1 MKKRVYL
8 LLIAAMLLMLTACSP
23 GQKEESEMPGEH
35 TVSESGSGTEEL
47 ESGTGAEQEISGAEA
62 GADGTETS
70 GENAESAEYE
80 YEKTTI
86 YYSEFKDKF
95 SIRKDVEK
103 TQTDYAAY
111 YFEPSIGRQER
122 NTYIE
127 ATERMLACIDG
138 DLPYIEVT
146 VLKPESY
153 DGISFSGNHLYLPH
167 QPWDSVDYLAKVLLA
182 GYGEWGNY
190 GLAYGYAD
198 YLSKKAGMDSRKTD
212 SEAQE
217 AKELLPMSAPE
228 LYDLN
233 LLCFDEKFVS
243 PEDVEASKNN
253 ACLFVEDYLSSHS
266 EAEFLELLSASG
278 TAEGAVRAKEA
289 LEAFYAENGIECS
302 LSEMRYQY
310 GGAAFDYMAACE
322 YARFYI
328 EKDWQ
333 DWAWDLTPLVSEN
346 FLHENYGEVREFF
359 ECNRQQM
366 RQYQEHF
373 GFGSY
378 NDDLS
383 ILLTNSRGLKTKG
396 TMVSY
401 YYESEHTIYL
411 KSVVTLMHEYI
422 HSLMH
427 GRIEKPDV
435 LWKTE
440 GFAAYFDPRYN
451 LYRYSYQNDV
461 LNSDSRT
468 WIQEYIAEIGRPID
482 IRMDSCALFDIEV
495 YACGYKDPNSSYG
508 AGASFIS
515 YLIGQYGEQ
524 AVIAY
529 LCDDN
534 EYNAEWGKSYEKLVQ
549 DWNRYI
555 EENYSQYSTNA
566 GQ

>member
-1 MKKRVYL
+1 MKKRIYL
-8 LLIAAMLLMLTACSP
+8 LIFAAMLMLLTACNP
-23 GQKEESEMPGEH
+23 GQTQE
-35 TVSESGSGTEEL
+35 

-138 DLPYIEVT
+138 DLQYIEVM

-212 SEAQE
+212 SEVQE

-243 PEDVEASKNN
+243 PEEVEASKNN

-266 EAEFLELLSASG
+266 EAEFLELLYASG
-278 TAEGAVRAKEA
+278 TVEGAVRAKEA

-310 GGAAFDYMAACE
+310 GGMSFDYMAACE
-322 YARFYI
+322 YGRFYI
-328 EKDWQ
+328 MKDWQ
-333 DWAWDLTPLVSEN
+333 DSIWDRTPLVSEN

-366 RQYQEHF
+366 RQYQEYF

-378 NDDLS
+378 NNDLP
-383 ILLTNSRGLKTKG
+383 ILFTNSRGVNENGPT
-396 TMVSY
+396 VSC
-401 YYESEHTIYL
+401 YYESEHAIYL
-411 KSVVTLMHEYI
+411 KNVISLMHEYI

-427 GRIEKPDV
+427 GRIEKRDA

-440 GFAAYFDPRYN
+440 GFATYFEPKYN
-451 LYRYSYQNDV
+451 LYWYSYQNDV

-468 WIQEYIAEIGRPID
+468 WIQEYIAAIGRPID
-482 IRMDSCALFDIEV
+482 VRTDSLGFFDIAV
-495 YACGYKDPNSSYG
+495 YVDEWYKDPNSSYIS
-508 AGASFIS
+508 GASIIS
-515 YLIGQYGEQ
+515 YLIRQYGEQ

-534 EYNAEWGKSYEKLVQ
+534 EYNAEWGKSYEELVQ
-549 DWNRYI
+549 DWAQYI
-555 EENYSQYSTNA
+555 EENYSQYSMNSM
-566 GQ
+566 QLQ

>member
-1 MKKRVYL
+1 
-8 LLIAAMLLMLTACSP
+8 
-23 GQKEESEMPGEH
+23 
-35 TVSESGSGTEEL
+35 
-47 ESGTGAEQEISGAEA
+47 
-62 GADGTETS
+62 
-70 GENAESAEYE
+70 
-80 YEKTTI
+80 
-86 YYSEFKDKF
+86 
-95 SIRKDVEK
+95 
-103 TQTDYAAY
+103 
-111 YFEPSIGRQER
+111 
-122 NTYIE
+122 
-127 ATERMLACIDG
+127 MLACIDG
-138 DLPYIEVT
+138 DLPYIEVM

-212 SEAQE
+212 SEVQE

-243 PEDVEASKNN
+243 PEEVEASKNN

-278 TAEGAVRAKEA
+278 TVEGAVRAKEA

-310 GGAAFDYMAACE
+310 GGMSFDYMAACE
-322 YARFYI
+322 YGRFYI
-328 EKDWQ
+328 MKDWQ
-333 DWAWDLTPLVSEN
+333 DSIWDRTPLVSEN

-366 RQYQEHF
+366 RQYQEYF

-378 NDDLS
+378 NNDLP
-383 ILLTNSRGLKTKG
+383 ILFTNSRGVNENGPT
-396 TMVSY
+396 VSC
-401 YYESEHTIYL
+401 YYESEHAIYL
-411 KSVVTLMHEYI
+411 KNVISLMHEYI

-427 GRIEKPDV
+427 GRIEKRDA

-440 GFAAYFDPRYN
+440 GFATYFEPKYN
-451 LYRYSYQNDV
+451 LYWYSYQNDV

-468 WIQEYIAEIGRPID
+468 WIQEYIAAIGRPID
-482 IRMDSCALFDIEV
+482 VRTDSLGFFDIAV
-495 YACGYKDPNSSYG
+495 YVDEWYKDPNSSYIS
-508 AGASFIS
+508 GASFIS
-515 YLIGQYGEQ
+515 YLIRQYGEQ

-534 EYNAEWGKSYEKLVQ
+534 EYNAEWGKSYEELVQ
-549 DWNRYI
+549 DWAQYI
-555 EENYSQYSTNA
+555 EENYSQYSMNSM
-566 GQ
+566 Q